1 MDKKDVTIQSV
12 CTMDGMMPRE
22 EIFHKFKEGTLHSG
36 SGSKVTSRAQ
46 AIAIAMKYG
55 SAEHASGKRTKR
67 KKHKKEK

>member
-1 MDKKDVTIQSV
+1 
-12 CTMDGMMPRE
+12 MPRE
-22 EIFHKFKEGTLHSG
+22 EIFHKFKEGTLRSG

-55 SAEHASGKRTKR
+55 SAERASGKRTKR